1 MSELVKVY
9 YDKVFVSV
17 QNLDEAY
24 EVHENCPYVYMD
36 IDDAESF
43 AEFNMQ
49 VGIWDAY
56 LIPKLLPKGTKI
68 LYNQ

>member
-1 MSELVKVY
+1 MSESVKVY

-24 EVHENCPYVYMD
+24 EVYANCPYVE
-36 IDDAESF
+36 IDREDAERF
-43 AEFNMQ
+43 AEFNLQ
-49 VGIWDAY
+49 TGIWDAY
-56 LIPKLLPKGTKI
+56 IIPELLPKGTKI